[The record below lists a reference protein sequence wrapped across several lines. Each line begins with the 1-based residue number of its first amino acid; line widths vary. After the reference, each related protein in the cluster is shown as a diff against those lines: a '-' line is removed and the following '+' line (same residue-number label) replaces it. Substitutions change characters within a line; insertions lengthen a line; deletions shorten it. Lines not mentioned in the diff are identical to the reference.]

1 MKWSGSNRN
10 TVLRMGDIDMALK
23 VIATATD
30 ALVMLG
36 LMGGQVK
43 QKDNSNAIGYLL
55 SYAIF
60 AMNIMVIWR

>member
-1 MKWSGSNRN
+1 MKWNDSNRN
-10 TVLRMGDIDMALK
+10 TALRMGDIDMALK

-30 ALVMLG
+30 VLVMLG

-43 QKDNSNAIGYLL
+43 QKDNSNAMGYLL

-60 AMNIMVIWR
+60 AMNIMVIWK

>member
-1 MKWSGSNRN
+1 MKWNGSNRN
-10 TVLRMGDIDMALK
+10 TALMMGDIDMALK

-30 ALVMLG
+30 VLVMLG

-60 AMNIMVIWR
+60 AMNIMVIWK

>member
-10 TVLRMGDIDMALK
+10 TALRMGDIDMALK

-30 ALVMLG
+30 VLVILG
-36 LMGGQVK
+36 LMGEQVK
-43 QKDNSNAIGYLL
+43 QKDNSNAMGYLL

-60 AMNIMVIWR
+60 AMNIMTIWR

>member
-1 MKWSGSNRN
+1 MKWNDSNRN
-10 TVLRMGDIDMALK
+10 TALMMGDIDMALK

-30 ALVMLG
+30 VLVMLG

-60 AMNIMVIWR
+60 AMNIMVIWK

>member
-1 MKWSGSNRN
+1 MKWNDSNRN
-10 TVLRMGDIDMALK
+10 TALMMGDIDMALK

-30 ALVMLG
+30 VLVMLG

-43 QKDNSNAIGYLL
+43 QKDNSNAMGYLL

-60 AMNIMVIWR
+60 AMNIMVIWK